1 MSEEIHDA
9 IGRVPAGVPV
19 RRAGYSRVEITQL
32 IDSAPAGGSR
42 IGRVLSVLRD
52 MLDGALDGECPS
64 HARYISTCSHCAW
77 RYEIPTNREVSP

>member
-1 MSEEIHDA
+1 VKQEIHDTVD
-9 IGRVPAGVPV
+9 RVPVGVPV
-19 RRAGYSRVEITQL
+19 RRAGYSRVEITRL

-52 MLDGALDGECPS
+52 MLDDALDGECPS

-77 RYEIPTNREVSP
+77 RYEIPANSEVPR